1 MACCP
6 YECLLQGW
14 RWQYGSFKHFFK
26 FLQFPC
32 QNIMCHLLAITTY
45 LYEYFFTLL
54 SQFHLI
60 VWWVYTWFKV
70 QCIGK
75 PVYTVCT
82 HYMQAFSGPNCFIL
96 FFFFCLMMN
105 LFEGHFLHEQ
115 RLWCIFLSM
124 WNGVS
129 IVPWG
134 KLHSANQSSCDP
146 LCLFKSLS
154 YKLNFAVHVCDL
166 LVLFNEVWL
175 MPSFALLKWNL
186 AYSLVFCWSQ
196 YGRCNSKTKMAGQTS
211 CVCKYKKMTVLYMCF
226 LCDSGVFPSSEASLK
241 QTEWLFVY

>member
-1 MACCP
+1 MNACYGADTGNMAASN
-6 YECLLQGW
+6 
-14 RWQYGSFKHFFK
+14 SF

-32 QNIMCHLLAITTY
+32 QSIMCHLLAITTY
-45 LYEYFFTLL
+45 LYEYFFTSL
-54 SQFHLI
+54 SQFPLI
-60 VWWVYTWFKV
+60 VSWVYTWFKL
-70 QCIGK
+70 QCIDK
-75 PVYTVCT
+75 PVYTVRT

-96 FFFFCLMMN
+96 FCLMMN

-124 WNGVS
+124 WNGGS

-154 YKLNFAVHVCDL
+154 YKLNFADHVCDL

-186 AYSLVFCWSQ
+186 AYSLVFADLSMGSVTAKPKWLDKLLVFV
-196 YGRCNSKTKMAGQTS
+196 NIE
-211 CVCKYKKMTVLYMCF
+211 KMTVLYMCF
-226 LCDSGVFPSSEASLK
+226 YVIVEYFLPMKFHLSRQSDC
-241 QTEWLFVY
+241 LFISKFEVMIKW

>member
-1 MACCP
+1 MYTLYASFLWAK
-6 YECLLQGW
+6 LLH
-14 RWQYGSFKHFFK
+14 S
-26 FLQFPC
+26 
-32 QNIMCHLLAITTY
+32 
-45 LYEYFFTLL
+45 
-54 SQFHLI
+54 
-60 VWWVYTWFKV
+60 
-70 QCIGK
+70 
-75 PVYTVCT
+75 
-82 HYMQAFSGPNCFIL
+82 
-96 FFFFCLMMN
+96 FFFFFALWWICLKGIFFMN
-105 LFEGHFLHEQ
+105 KGFDAYSFLCE
-115 RLWCIFLSM
+115 M
-124 WNGVS
+124 GGS

-154 YKLNFAVHVCDL
+154 YKLNFADHVCDL

-211 CVCKYKKMTVLYMCF
+211 CVCKYWKMTVLYMCF

-241 QTEWLFVY
+241 QTDWLFVY